1 MAETQYLTLKDLCK
15 RLKLAQ
21 STIFGLLRQGKFPR
35 GLKIG
40 HSRRWN
46 FDEVTAWAK
55 VQSLEQEAMN

>member
-1 MAETQYLTLKDLCK
+1 MGETQYLTLKDLCK

-40 HSRRWN
+40 RSRRWN
-46 FDEVTAWAK
+46 ADEVIAWVEA
-55 VQSLEQEAMN
+55 QEAMN

>member
-1 MAETQYLTLKDLCK
+1 MGETQYLTLKDLCK

-40 HSRRWN
+40 RSRRWN
-46 FDEVTAWAK
+46 ADVKRF
-55 VQSLEQEAMN
+55 

>member
-40 HSRRWN
+40 RSRR
-46 FDEVTAWAK
+46 
-55 VQSLEQEAMN
+55 